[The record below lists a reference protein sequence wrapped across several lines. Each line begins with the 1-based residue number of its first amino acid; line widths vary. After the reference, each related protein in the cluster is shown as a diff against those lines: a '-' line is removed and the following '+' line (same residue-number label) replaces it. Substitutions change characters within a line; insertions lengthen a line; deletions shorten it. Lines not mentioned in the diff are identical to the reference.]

1 METSK
6 KRLRRDYAPLNVS
19 VGITCASPSS
29 PVMQV
34 YNGMTGTYEPDRSLT
49 ATVLMPVVHAD
60 ANDGSL
66 AKALRNGSV
75 ANVKWFVNNVDITT
89 IEEWKDLYAI
99 KLGTDDDERGA
110 LCVYRNVEPGET
122 LTFRFEG
129 QIYDARLG
137 VTINL
142 RSTEMAMAT
151 IDKGMDEFSINTDA
165 PTNMVYDPFL
175 DKLLAYDY
183 QVAHGETDASGAA
196 KAAAT
201 DGNAYLR
208 TVGIHLLRGSKP
220 YAGGDVTLRLCR
232 ATGVSNGSVT
242 LEEVDTD
249 DPTCEVLEFAAD
261 HMTLDLR
268 MAEKADYVII
278 ATYNGQEVARTQFAM
293 YRTAPVYRV
302 EVGNGA
308 DFTAKTTMHYNEA
321 MVSSHGKVISC
332 PSAVLDIVW
341 KTDTANAA
349 AMTHNEGRTTAI
361 DLAKAGVGDTY
372 ADNWMDVYVETRQR
386 GAFSVASTTAD
397 DGSEVVLTDESGQVL
412 IFQ

>member
-19 VGITCASPSS
+19 VGITCASPNS

-34 YNGMTGTYEPDRSLT
+34 YNGMTGTFEPERSLT
-49 ATVLMPVVHAD
+49 ATVLMPVVRAD

-66 AKALRNGSV
+66 AAALRNGSV
-75 ANVKWFVNNVDITT
+75 GNFKWYVNNVDITT
-89 IEEWKDLYAI
+89 IDEWKDLYAI
-99 KLGTDDDERGA
+99 KAGDDDDERGA
-110 LCVYRNVEPGET
+110 LCVYRNVQPGET
-122 LTFRFEG
+122 FTFRFEG
-129 QIYDARLG
+129 QIYDSRLG

-142 RSTEMAMAT
+142 RSTEMVMAT
-151 IDKGMDEFSINTDA
+151 IDKGMDEFSLNTDA
-165 PTNMVYDPFL
+165 PTNMDYDPFL

-183 QVAHGETDASGAA
+183 QVAHGETKASSAA

-208 TVGIHLLRGSKP
+208 TVGISLMRGSKP
-220 YAGGDVTLRLCR
+220 YGKSDATLRLYR
-232 ATGVSNGSVT
+232 ATGVKNGSIT

-268 MAEKADYVII
+268 MVEKADYVIT
-278 ATYNGQEVARTQFAM
+278 ATYNNQEVARTQFAV
-293 YRTAPVYRV
+293 RRSASVYRV

-321 MVSSHGKVISC
+321 LVSSHGRVISC
-332 PSAVLDIVW
+332 PSAVLDMVW
-341 KTDTANAA
+341 KTDTANAT

-386 GAFSVASTTAD
+386 GAFSVATTTGD
-397 DGSEVVLTDESGQVL
+397 DGTEVVLTDEGGNVL